1 MPDKNASIFQQN
13 YILTNESISIEYRT
27 TGRLLP
33 SHWHDDMEIIYL
45 LNGSATVFLDGRPHK
60 LVNGDFIVIDAGM
73 IHESQCTRSYMQIVI
88 RIREGLVQSLVGGS
102 RDFRILC
109 SRGDLTRETLPHYL
123 EICDL
128 LRQLAPLYIQQ
139 PRGYMIKSH
148 SLVLDVLYRLVSHF
162 SVSFEAA
169 GGEGDLTPEQQEAAA
184 SSRRTFSHP
193 AQERAREIVR
203 YIDRHY
209 AEPLTLD
216 GIAEHFGLNSEYFS
230 RMFRRTFG
238 IPFTHHLH
246 HVRLVHIYHDICTT
260 DEPVMAVAEKH
271 GFSNYKLFGR
281 LFREFYGKT
290 PREVR
295 REMKELSN

>member
-1 MPDKNASIFQQN
+1 MPDSQASIFEQN
-13 YILTNESISIEYRT
+13 YTLTNESISIEYRT

-45 LNGSATVFLDGRPHK
+45 LNGSATVFLEGRPHT
-60 LVNGDFIVIDAGM
+60 LVTGDFIVIDAGM

-88 RIREGLVQSLVGGS
+88 RIREGLVQSLMGGS

-109 SRGDLTRETLPHYL
+109 SRSDLTRDTLPRYL
-123 EICDL
+123 EICSL

-139 PRGYMIKSH
+139 PRGYMIKSNA
-148 SLVLDVLYRLVSHF
+148 LVLDVLYLLTSFF
-162 SVSFEAA
+162 SVSFPPAETAA
-169 GGEGDLTPEQQEAAA
+169 ALTLRQQEAVDSA
-184 SSRRTFSHP
+184 RRTFSHP
-193 AQERAREIVR
+193 AQLRAREIVR
-203 YIDRHY
+203 YIDSHY
-209 AEPLTLD
+209 AEPLSLD
-216 GIAEHFGLNSEYFS
+216 EIAAHFGLNSEYFS

-271 GFSNYKLFGR
+271 GFTNYKLFGR

-295 REMKELSN
+295 REMKERQ